1 MKKILSTLM
10 ISMTVLM
17 GVQAVSA
24 DQTVDGKS
32 TWTNVKYLDTKWTIF
47 LESQRKTRHGVKRI

>member
-1 MKKILSTLM
+1 MKIGEKMKKILSTLM

-32 TWTNVKYLDTKWTIF
+32 TGDIPVKGL
-47 LESQRKTRHGVKRI
+47 